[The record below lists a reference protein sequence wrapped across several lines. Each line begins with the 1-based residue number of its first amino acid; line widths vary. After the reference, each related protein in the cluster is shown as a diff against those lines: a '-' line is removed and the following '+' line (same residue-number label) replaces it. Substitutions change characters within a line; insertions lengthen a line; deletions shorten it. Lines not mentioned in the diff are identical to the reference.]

1 MKMFNNIIKNKPIAI
16 LISAMAILT
25 TACEVDIPYYMNYDS
40 YDYTSEDENGGT
52 WSHIL
57 PTASEI
63 TIAAPSAPNSSEY
76 LAEIANMKSAMQQIN
91 GQQKKA
97 IEYWTNNPIIRW
109 NEIAVELISKYNLI
123 PGPNADGTYTL
134 PSAANPNGPP
144 PFPFA
149 NPPYAIRA
157 LAYLSVAQYDG
168 LISAWNFKYAYN
180 RAAPYQ
186 QDNTITFAYPANTIP
201 SYPSDGAVIASASRR
216 ILSAMFPLEV
226 AYLQQKEDEHLESL
240 LLSGGTVQSDIDAG
254 KLIGNEIATRALAR
268 ASTDGMSKAQT
279 PKPVSDSIK
288 AAAFARFGWQ
298 WTNQETPTRPV
309 GLTPL
314 YGKVR
319 MWNVANVA
327 SVRPGPPPAIGSAEY
342 LEDVRILKDYAA
354 NVTTERRRIANFWSD
369 GLSTFTP
376 PGHWNRI
383 TKEYL
388 VEYEFNPLRS
398 ARTFAYLNMA
408 IMDAGISCWDAKY
421 YYHYPRPIEMIDGFK
436 TIIGTPNFPAYT
448 SGHST
453 FSAAAAEVLSYVFP
467 DESDQVWKW
476 AEEAANSRLYGGIH
490 WTFDARVGLEQGKNV
505 AEYSVERAKLD
516 GAD

>member
-1 MKMFNNIIKNKPIAI
+1 MYNKIMNNKLLVCSIF
-16 LISAMAILT
+16 AMIVLAT
-25 TACEVDIPYYMNYDS
+25 SCEKDIPHYMNFDS
-40 YDYTSEDENGGT
+40 YNYTSTDENGGSWT
-52 WSHIL
+52 HIL
-57 PTASEI
+57 PTASDI
-63 TIAAPSAPNSSEY
+63 TIDAPSAPNSAEY
-76 LAEIANMKSAMQQIN
+76 LAELADMKAAMQQVT
-91 GQQKKA
+91 GEQKKA
-97 IEYWTNNPIIRW
+97 IEYWTNNPIVRW

-123 PGPNADGTYTL
+123 PGPNEDGTYTL
-134 PSAANPNGPP
+134 PNANNPDGPP

-149 NPPYAIRA
+149 HPPYAIRA

-168 LISAWNFKYAYN
+168 LISAWNFKYTYN

-186 QDNTITFAYPANTIP
+186 NDNTIKFAYPSNNIP

-216 ILSAMFPLEV
+216 ILSALFPLEV
-226 AYLQQKEDEHLESL
+226 EYLQQKEAEHLESL
-240 LLSGGTVQSDIDAG
+240 FLSGGNVQSDIEAG
-254 KLIGNEIATRALAR
+254 KSIGNAVATLALSR

-288 AAAFARFGWQ
+288 AAAFERFGWQ
-298 WTNQETPTRPV
+298 WTNQEKPIRPV

-319 MWNVANVA
+319 MWNVNNVED
-327 SVRPGPPPAIGSAEY
+327 VRPGPPPAIGSAEY

-354 NVTTERRRIANFWSD
+354 NVTSERRRIANFWED
-369 GLSTFTP
+369 GLSSFTP

-383 TKEYL
+383 TKEYI
-388 VEYEFNPLRS
+388 VAYELNPLRS
-398 ARTFAYLNMA
+398 ARTYAYLNMA

-421 YYHYPRPIEMIDGFK
+421 YYHYPRPIEMIGGFK
-436 TIIGTPNFPAYT
+436 TILGTPNFPAYT

-453 FSAAAAEVLSYVFP
+453 FSGAAAEVLSYIFP
-467 DESDQVWKW
+467 QESDQVWKW

-490 WTFDARVGLEQGKNV
+490 WTFDAKVGLAQGKAV
-505 AEYSVERAKLD
+505 AEYAVYRAKLD